1 MATTKKTSS
10 KTKVPAEGKVSP
22 RSMHDGDKPGPIP
35 GQEPEVIVF
44 GKDDPKPV
52 LPEPKDPVIERL
64 DRIIALLEGTLTV
77 DKKGLSLSGKFWD
90 RFLDPDM

>member
-10 KTKVPAEGKVSP
+10 KTKVPTIEQEGVKEPVSVSP
-22 RSMHDGDKPGPIP
+22 AYHTD
-35 GQEPEVIVF
+35 PELI
-44 GKDDPKPV
+44 K
-52 LPEPKDPVIERL
+52 RL
-64 DRIIALLEGTLTV
+64 DRIVELLEGTLTV

>member
-1 MATTKKTSS
+1 M
-10 KTKVPAEGKVSP
+10 SP

-35 GQEPEVIVF
+35 GQEPAVIVF

-64 DRIIALLEGTLTV
+64 DRIIELLEGTLTV
-77 DKKGLSLSGKFWD
+77 DKKGLKLDTSWWEKFLGKD
-90 RFLDPDM
+90 

>member
-1 MATTKKTSS
+1 MATTKKTNS

-22 RSMHDGDKPGPIP
+22 RSMHGGDKPGPIP
-35 GQEPEVIVF
+35 GQ
-44 GKDDPKPV
+44 
-52 LPEPKDPVIERL
+52 DPVIERL

>member
-22 RSMHDGDKPGPIP
+22 RPVNGGDKPGSLP
-35 GQEPEVIVF
+35 GQ
-44 GKDDPKPV
+44 
-52 LPEPKDPVIERL
+52 DPVIERL
-64 DRIIALLEGTLTV
+64 DRIIAILEGTLTV

>member
-35 GQEPEVIVF
+35 GQEPAVIVF

-64 DRIIALLEGTLTV
+64 DRIIELLEGTLTV
-77 DKKGLSLSGKFWD
+77 DKKGLKLDTSWWEKFLGKD
-90 RFLDPDM
+90 

>member
-10 KTKVPAEGKVSP
+10 KTKGTAEGKVSP
-22 RSMHDGDKPGPIP
+22 RPVNDGVEPGSLP
-35 GQEPEVIVF
+35 GQEPAVIVF

>member
-1 MATTKKTSS
+1 MSTPKKTTKSS
-10 KTKVPAEGKVSP
+10 KTKGPAEGKVSP
-22 RSMHDGDKPGPIP
+22 RPVNDGVEPASIT
-35 GQEPEVIVF
+35 GQ
-44 GKDDPKPV
+44 DPV
-52 LPEPKDPVIERL
+52 LERL